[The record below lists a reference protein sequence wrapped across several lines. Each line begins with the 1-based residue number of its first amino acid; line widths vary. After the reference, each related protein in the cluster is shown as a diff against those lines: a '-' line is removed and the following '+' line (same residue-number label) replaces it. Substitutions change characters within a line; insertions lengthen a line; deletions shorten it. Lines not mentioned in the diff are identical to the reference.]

1 MAMPAAVAVTVP
13 FQGIGCQGINGT
25 INGRMPARKHA
36 NFAQVS
42 TPYNLFHM
50 LNS

>member
-25 INGRMPARKHA
+25 INGRMLARKHVKCA
-36 NFAQVS
+36 PVS
-42 TPYNLFHM
+42 NPYIRFHM